1 MTFREMTDS
10 APKKPQNYLPLSK
23 FRERAMLQFE
33 WWHGVDGGLFE
44 RIDGSGVFLGV
55 GEAAV
60 AEDAGYGL
68 DVGTVAQQVC
78 SAAVAGAV
86 PGDMFLDAGAGH
98 PVTQGF
104 QAHGMRRQW
113 EDDLIAVAILG
124 LTDKVQKSVI
134 EGNNYTTGRTMGFG
148 FALLELQQLV

>member
-1 MTFREMTDS
+1 M
-10 APKKPQNYLPLSK
+10 
-23 FRERAMLQFE
+23 FE
-33 WWHGVDGGLFE
+33 G
-44 RIDGSGVFLGV
+44 IDGTGVFLGV

-60 AEDAGYGL
+60 AEDTGNGL
-68 DVGTVAQQVC
+68 DVGSVAEEVGA
-78 SAAVAGAV
+78 AAVAGAV

-124 LTDKVQKSVI
+124 LTDNVQKSVI
-134 EGNNYTTGRTMGFG
+134 ERYHSFLTQPVTLRERARY
-148 FALLELQQLV
+148 FAV